1 VRFDIWEARVASSR
15 RGRHGRPVLPVR
27 PQTVLMSAG
36 WVVMVGSPLA
46 AGTPRLLLVVF
57 AVGLVLALA
66 GVVAAGVRMLR
77 RGLRLHRTRRAAAR
91 AGHPPRPR
99 PMDASRAAELSLV
112 LSLPTMVV
120 ASAVVGDTTPG
131 AAVALAAGSL
141 ALGGAAGTAVR
152 VRGLRR
158 LRRWEACATSGAVRP
173 RPEETGAA

>member
-1 VRFDIWEARVASSR
+1 M
-15 RGRHGRPVLPVR
+15 R

-91 AGHPPRPR
+91 AGHPPRFR
-99 PMDASRAAELSLV
+99 PMGASRAAELSLV
-112 LSLPTMVV
+112 LSLPTMV
-120 ASAVVGDTTPG
+120 
-131 AAVALAAGSL
+131 
-141 ALGGAAGTAVR
+141 
-152 VRGLRR
+152 
-158 LRRWEACATSGAVRP
+158 
-173 RPEETGAA
+173 